1 MQTQTT
7 TERPAV
13 AVDSRKRKSATRQR
27 TRENPIQRLARLRQE
42 ASDEIE
48 RLLAFLDLT
57 DDFADE
63 REEGADDLPC
73 DGDERE
79 LDESDK
85 EPSLGWREGMVQ
97 VIGHSYDDREAGV
110 GPRTPQYRTEI
121 DGPQV
126 KVEVSYRRFVHGL
139 TPAQREAWKKR
150 QPRHSVYSSSNDVVL
165 R

>member
-1 MQTQTT
+1 MQPQTT

-13 AVDSRKRKSATRQR
+13 AVDSRKRKSATRRR

-97 VIGHSYDDREAGV
+97 VIGHSCDDREAGA
-110 GPRTPQYRTEI
+110 GPRPPQYRTEI

-139 TPAQREAWKKR
+139 TPAQRAAWKQRRPKAKGYG
-150 QPRHSVYSSSNDVVL
+150 QFGEVVL